1 MSKHDDWFDDFMMM
15 KMMEEGDEDDEYDE
29 YDELAPSE
37 KSGCLPGILW
47 IILIFY
53 GIVQLIR

>member
-1 MSKHDDWFDDFMMM
+1 MSKQDDWFDDFMMM
-15 KMMEEGDEDDEYDE
+15 KMMEDDEDEEDDE

-47 IILIFY
+47 IILICY
-53 GIVQLIR
+53 CIVELIK

>member
-15 KMMEEGDEDDEYDE
+15 KMVEESEEDDECDE
-29 YDELAPSE
+29 IAPSE

-47 IILIFY
+47 GVLILYFF
-53 GIVQLIR
+53 VQLIG

>member
-15 KMMEEGDEDDEYDE
+15 QMMEEDEENDAYDE
-29 YDELAPSE
+29 MAPSE

-47 IILIFY
+47 IILILY
-53 GIVQLIR
+53 CVVQLIS